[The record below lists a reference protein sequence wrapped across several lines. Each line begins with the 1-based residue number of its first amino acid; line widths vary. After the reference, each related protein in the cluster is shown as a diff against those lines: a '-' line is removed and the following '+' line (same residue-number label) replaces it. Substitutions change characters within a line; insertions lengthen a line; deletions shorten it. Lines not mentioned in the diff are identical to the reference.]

1 MAVKTNNGYN
11 LSDFSVRILEEGEL
25 IKVEVECFAENR
37 IDMPFIVSVKD
48 VIPEALVSDQKD
60 FYAYLGIVI
69 SRRINDIIS
78 SEITPPEKCECQDRH
93 WLKTHPDDRQDY
105 WRTKDGRVYPKD
117 HTVRCPNNPSNQ
129 RKKTNG

>member
-1 MAVKTNNGYN
+1 MKTENGYE
-11 LSDFSVRILEEGEL
+11 LSEFSVHILEEGEL
-25 IKVEVECFAENR
+25 IKVEVECFVENR
-37 IDMPFIVSVKD
+37 IDMPFIVSAKD
-48 VIPEALVSDQKD
+48 VIPEALVSDRKD

-78 SEITPPEKCECQDRH
+78 SEITPPKKCECQDRH
-93 WLKTHPDDRQDY
+93 WFKTHPDDRQDY

-117 HTVRCPNNPSNQ
+117 HTVRCPNNPSNR